1 MLVRTVAGAASL
13 NQGEGMA
20 FVIHTTRSVSQSTV
34 RMLTTR
40 QILLAAGSA
49 CFILAGVSF
58 WAGWYLGQGAGIQG
72 SSASLS
78 TANPVRD
85 RFALDRIGEVAG
97 RLVTL
102 ESEARSLLKKLSALE
117 TLDSR
122 LAELRAG
129 KAVTPP
135 RAANANANG
144 GLGGQAFAAQPCLQ
158 PGAQAEV
165 RPEVSGAE
173 ASLACLK
180 KVIEKVSAAAASRS
194 VTYMS
199 MPIQAPVSNAQLG
212 SSFGNRI
219 DPFNGRIA
227 FHAGLDYQAPTG
239 TPIHAAG
246 GGRIKIAGWMN
257 DLGNII
263 EIDHGNGLTSRY
275 AHTSKMFVKV
285 GDLVAPGQLI
295 ANVGSTGRSTGPHL
309 HFEVLHDGKYVDP
322 AYYIEVGSLIPNA

>member
-1 MLVRTVAGAASL
+1 
-13 NQGEGMA
+13 MA

-40 QILLAAGSA
+40 QILLGTSVL
-49 CFILAGVSF
+49 CIVLAGVSF
-58 WAGWYLGQGAGIQG
+58 SAGWYLGQGAVVQV
-72 SSASLS
+72 SSTLA
-78 TANPVRD
+78 ANPDRD
-85 RFALDRIGEVAG
+85 RFALARIGEVAG

-122 LAELRAG
+122 IAELRSG
-129 KAVTPP
+129 KRAVTP
-135 RAANANANG
+135 RASNANG
-144 GLGGQAFAAQPCLQ
+144 GLGGQVFAAQPCLQ
-158 PGAQAEV
+158 SNTRVEV
-165 RPEVSGAE
+165 HPEVGKAE

-180 KVIEKVSAAAASRS
+180 KVIEKVSLAAANRS
-194 VTYMS
+194 VAYMS
-199 MPIQAPVSNAQLG
+199 MPIQTPVSKALLG

-219 DPFNGRIA
+219 DPFSGRIA
-227 FHAGLDYQAPTG
+227 FHAGLDYQAAPG

-246 GGRIKIAGWMN
+246 GGRIKTAGWVN
-257 DLGNII
+257 ELGYLV

-275 AHTSKMFVKV
+275 AHTSKMHVSV

-295 ANVGSTGRSTGPHL
+295 AEVGSTGRSTGPHL

-322 AYYIEVGSLIPNA
+322 AYYIEVGSLIPNG